1 MKRLTLMFRK
11 SEGTRTRTYRLNI
24 PEPIDNINPAELE
37 QDMQQLK
44 QIGVI
49 PEGFEPDE
57 ARLTETNV
65 QVLVNLI
72 R

>member
-11 SEGTRTRTYRLNI
+11 SDGTRMRTYRLNI
-24 PEPIDNINPAELE
+24 PEPVDSINPTELT

-44 QIGVI
+44 QLGVV
-49 PEGFEPDE
+49 PDGFEPDE

-65 QVLVNLI
+65 EILVNLI
-72 R
+72 E